1 MYQLSKRRDASYVM
15 KQKFATLKK
24 TIDTKENNE
33 PCSGKK
39 VVVVKGNAREK
50 EHENLFKVIKL

>member
-1 MYQLSKRRDASYVM
+1 MM